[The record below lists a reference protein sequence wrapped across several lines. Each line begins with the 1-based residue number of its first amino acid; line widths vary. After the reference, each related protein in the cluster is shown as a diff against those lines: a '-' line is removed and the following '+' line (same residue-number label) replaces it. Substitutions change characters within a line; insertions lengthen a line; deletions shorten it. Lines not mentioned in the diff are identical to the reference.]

1 MNSPLRDIHEA
12 SIGPSRPKT
21 LLTIPS
27 SGSENSEMNSN
38 YIIRIREQNMGR
50 KLHIRPIPT
59 TPIGSDSVLPA
70 PNHRPGMAMN
80 IPEIVLAKKNPCPTS
95 KPISWV
101 AQSGLIHQLGDRGR
115 ARSGEIAGSKRTPII
130 GT

>member
-1 MNSPLRDIHEA
+1 MIYLLEAVCVECPTMNSPLRDIHEA

-21 LLTIPS
+21 LLTIPT

-80 IPEIVLAKKNPCPTS
+80 IPEIVLAQKNPCPTS
-95 KPISWV
+95 KDY
-101 AQSGLIHQLGDRGR
+101 LLGRSVGVDSSAGR
-115 ARSGEIAGSKRTPII
+115 SR
-130 GT
+130 